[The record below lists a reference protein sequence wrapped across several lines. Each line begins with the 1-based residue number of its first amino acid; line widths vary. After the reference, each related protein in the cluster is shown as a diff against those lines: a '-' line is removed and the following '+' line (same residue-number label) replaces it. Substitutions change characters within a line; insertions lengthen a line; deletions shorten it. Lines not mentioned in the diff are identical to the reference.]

1 MLQKL
6 LNESWLAQCSFHPS
20 TTL

>member
-6 LNESWLAQCSFHPS
+6 LNYKYPNKVLIV
-20 TTL
+20 

>member
-6 LNESWLAQCSFHPS
+6 LNRDVVE
-20 TTL
+20 TLFSR